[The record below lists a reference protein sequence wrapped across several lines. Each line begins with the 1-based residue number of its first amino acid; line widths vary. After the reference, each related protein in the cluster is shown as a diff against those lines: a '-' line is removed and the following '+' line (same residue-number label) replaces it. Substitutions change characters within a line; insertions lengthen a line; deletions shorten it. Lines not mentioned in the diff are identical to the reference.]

1 MFTIET
7 NIKDVRRA
15 QELANK
21 ELNKKIEDFITERT
35 EFLANRI
42 IDNCP
47 VVSGRLKRS
56 VRCEPIKKGGNVV
69 ERDISVNCPYATKV
83 HEAPRRRKPHDL
95 GTEEG
100 GQDRKFCERVF
111 TYHKGTFKE
120 ALNKKMKECNAKI
133 ELVEKA

>member
-7 NIKDVRRA
+7 NLKQVQKA

-21 ELNKKIEDFITERT
+21 EINKKIEDFIAERT

-42 IDNCP
+42 KENCP
-47 VVSGRLKRS
+47 VVTGRLKRS
-56 VRCEPIKKGGNVV
+56 VRAEPMQKGSGVI
-69 ERDISVNCPYATKV
+69 ERDISVNCSYATKV
-83 HEAPRRRKPHDL
+83 HEAPRRRRPYDL

-111 TYHKGTFKE
+111 TYHNGTFKE
-120 ALNKKMKECNAKI
+120 ALNKKMKECKAKI
-133 ELVEKA
+133 ELLEKA